1 LHSARSWPKTSGFR
15 EAIIAEPTKCEAVLA
30 HRGISSVQMKFRGHA
45 GHASGVDA
53 LHASALHNAMRWGS
67 AALEF
72 VESQSHQRFGGLTGL
87 RFNIGRVE
95 GGIKANMIAPSAE
108 VRFGFRPLPS
118 MPIDALHEHFRS
130 LHGSA
135 AIESYQET
143 FHGPSLPS
151 GNIAGAELRRLEARD
166 LADALELPI
175 GNAVDFWTEASLFS
189 AAGADRDGLWPGRH
203 RPGPH
208 RRRMGRARPA
218 FHRCFHLPA
227 PAGAMS
233 MNAPHALLSADVV
246 LKGDRGALPV
256 PRTLHAEFQP
266 TMTDMRNTIVRLLS
280 NMASAKE
287 IQQYLK
293 RFSQVDASR
302 FAVVKVGGA
311 VLRDDIDALVSSLA
325 FLQQVGL
332 TPIVVHGAGP
342 QLDEEM
348 KRAGIEKRTVNN
360 LRVTD
365 GPVLAVVRR
374 VMREENLKLVE
385 ALQAQG
391 VRATSIQSGVFEAEF
406 LDRDVYELVGK
417 VTRVDTDGIQAAIKV
432 ESIPVIA
439 SLAETAD
446 GQIVNVNAD
455 WAANELIK
463 TLQPYKI
470 VFLTG
475 TGGLLDEHGKVIDS
489 INLSTEYEHL
499 VAQPWIHGGMKVKI
513 EQIKDLLDVLPLSS
527 SVSITRPAELA
538 KELFTHRGS
547 GTLVRRGERV
557 LSVEHWDRAR
567 PRAPAQPDRI
577 GLRPQA
583 AAGLL
588 RAHEA
593 ASRLRQ
599 RELPCGGD
607 PHGRGWVH
615 LPGQVRR
622 ARRGAGRGPRPRRMA
637 GHARRESAPVLALA
651 PGQSGQY
658 VLFLRKRWLHQ
669 GTEVE
674 GVLVRAAGF

>member
-1 LHSARSWPKTSGFR
+1 MSAQPNTT
-15 EAIIAEPTKCEAVLA
+15 ATA
-30 HRGISSVQMKFRGHA
+30 
-45 GHASGVDA
+45 
-53 LHASALHNAMRWGS
+53 
-67 AALEF
+67 F
-72 VESQSHQRFGGLTGL
+72 VPNSTTLQ
-87 RFNIGRVE
+87 
-95 GGIKANMIAPSAE
+95 
-108 VRFGFRPLPS
+108 VRQIP
-118 MPIDALHEHFRS
+118 H
-130 LHGSA
+130 
-135 AIESYQET
+135 
-143 FHGPSLPS
+143 
-151 GNIAGAELRRLEARD
+151 AELR
-166 LADALELPI
+166 
-175 GNAVDFWTEASLFS
+175 
-189 AAGADRDGLWPGRH
+189 
-203 RPGPH
+203 
-208 RRRMGRARPA
+208 
-218 FHRCFHLPA
+218 
-227 PAGAMS
+227 
-233 MNAPHALLSADVV
+233 
-246 LKGDRGALPV
+246 
-256 PRTLHAEFQP
+256 P

-311 VLRDDIDALVSSLA
+311 VLRDDMDALVSSLA

-348 KRAGIEKRTVNN
+348 KKAGIEKRTVNN

-406 LDRDVYELVGK
+406 LDRNVYELVGK

-432 ESIPVIA
+432 GSIPVIA
-439 SLAETAD
+439 SLAETAG

-475 TGGLLDEHGKVIDS
+475 TGGLLDERGKVIDS

-499 VAQPWIHGGMKVKI
+499 IAQPWINGGMRVKI

-557 LSVEHWDRAR
+557 ISVDRWDQLDLGRLRGLIESAFGRILLPDYFQRTKLRRGYVSENYRAAVILTDEGGFTYLDKFAVLDEAQGEGLGRAVWQVMREENPRLFWRSRRGNPVNAFYFTESDGCIKEEKWKVFWYGLNGFDEIAQCVEHCRTR
-567 PRAPAQPDRI
+567 PATLKD
-577 GLRPQA
+577 
-583 AAGLL
+583 
-588 RAHEA
+588 
-593 ASRLRQ
+593 
-599 RELPCGGD
+599 
-607 PHGRGWVH
+607 
-615 LPGQVRR
+615 
-622 ARRGAGRGPRPRRMA
+622 
-637 GHARRESAPVLALA
+637 
-651 PGQSGQY
+651 
-658 VLFLRKRWLHQ
+658 
-669 GTEVE
+669 
-674 GVLVRAAGF
+674 